1 MVTVAME
8 TYKITSGLG
17 LNRLIE
23 KDSSGSTRPSA
34 RMVMSTH
41 CLVVEAEKERDSLS
55 LE

>member
-8 TYKITSGLG
+8 TPSITSGLE
-17 LNRLIE
+17 LTILIE

-34 RMVMSTH
+34 GMVMSRH
-41 CLVVEAEKERDSLS
+41 CLVVEAEKERELFT